1 MSKKEE
7 DIISIVPNSNYLT
20 VHETKLKVSVWW
32 DVFLDIACYRC
43 NIKLECLSCV
53 DFMLLLCDHF
63 SVSSTLQQTVQQCV
77 GQNLHY
83 SCYDIVENIIPLN
96 MLHDCIRTK
105 MDYTSFSG
113 LTDICYLNFLHHVC
127 EIEMVK
133 LHTISVMF
141 IKNDFH
147 LHIHIM
153 RKLGMN
159 DEASGEIN
167 DQAFINRTICQA

>member
-1 MSKKEE
+1 
-7 DIISIVPNSNYLT
+7 
-20 VHETKLKVSVWW
+20 
-32 DVFLDIACYRC
+32 
-43 NIKLECLSCV
+43 
-53 DFMLLLCDHF
+53 
-63 SVSSTLQQTVQQCV
+63 
-77 GQNLHY
+77 
-83 SCYDIVENIIPLN
+83 
-96 MLHDCIRTK
+96 

-167 DQAFINRTICQA
+167 DQAFINRTICQAWFVFLEAQNKEWDDFKCLSCNRGFIRFLS